1 MKPKAVPKRKYQHTH
16 AQTQVREAD
25 SNVKTSRNKRAKL
38 DQDAPKNTPQDPQTR
53 QTFST
58 QFSCE
63 EGGASNVC
71 TEQKLRL
78 NDGNRDISLYFS
90 KSMNRE
96 KLASKQEGRFSE
108 DQQLVSGVKGATG
121 HKNIGK
127 ERSSGGENAIKI
139 QGLDTQEDINTRREN
154 QKPLDVNELTDSV
167 TPCSSQSEV
176 KVPEEDPGRT

>member
-1 MKPKAVPKRKYQHTH
+1 M
-16 AQTQVREAD
+16 READ
-25 SNVKTSRNKRAKL
+25 SNVKASRNKRAKL
-38 DQDAPKNTPQDPQTR
+38 DQDAPKNTPQDSQTR
-53 QTFST
+53 PTFST

-90 KSMNRE
+90 KSMNRK
-96 KLASKQEGRFSE
+96 KLASKQEGRFSD

-121 HKNIGK
+121 QKIIGK
-127 ERSSGGENAIKI
+127 ERSSGGENAITI
-139 QGLDTQEDINTRREN
+139 QGLETQEDINTRREN

-167 TPCSSQSEV
+167 TPCSSQSVV
-176 KVPEEDPGRT
+176 KLPEEDPGRT